1 MPRRILIDAAHPE
14 ETRVV
19 LLENGRVQE
28 LDSETSIKR
37 QLKGNIYLA
46 KVTRVEPSL
55 QAAFVD
61 YGEDKHGF
69 LSFTEIHPDYYQI
82 PSADKQELLKAL
94 RDEESRRSNDYEKNI
109 ANDSKAKGK
118 DDDDAFEQEN
128 PGDEM
133 DEIQEDFSFVD
144 RQSDLY
150 RRYKIQEVI
159 KRNQIILVQVEKEER
174 GNKGASLTSFISL
187 AGRYCVLM
195 PNAVRKGGIS
205 RRIDNAEDRKRLK
218 TVIEDLNLSED
229 ASVIVRTAGY
239 KRAGKDIKADY
250 NYLVTI
256 WNSIREKTLS
266 SRAPAFI
273 YSEADIIKR
282 TLRDLY
288 NDIDELLIEGQEAF
302 GTAKDFVKEVMPS
315 DVSNVK
321 QYKNK
326 VPIFS
331 RYKVE
336 EQIAALYESSA
347 SLESGGYIVI
357 NPTEALISIDVNSGK
372 STSQRNVE
380 QTALKTNMEATKE
393 IARQLRLRNL
403 SGLIVVDFIDMLD
416 VRNRKAVERAL
427 KDAFQEDRAK
437 VQIGRI
443 SIFGLLEMSRQ
454 RLNPSFLEINT
465 VDCEACKGIG
475 FVKATESIAV
485 MILRAVEAEA
495 TRGSPSG
502 AISVHCSFDVAS
514 YLFNRKRNDIL
525 EIEDLHNAKILVFPA
540 YELKYDDFRI
550 EKVKGDGFENAKEAE
565 SLESGKR
572 AKREKK
578 ESSGRSSSFN
588 KRRDK
593 NSDKKPSRRGHK
605 NTPSDND
612 TSHSSPDSQGLLE
625 GLWKKIVE

>member
-195 PNAVRKGGIS
+195 PNAV
-205 RRIDNAEDRKRLK
+205 
-218 TVIEDLNLSED
+218 
-229 ASVIVRTAGY
+229 
-239 KRAGKDIKADY
+239 
-250 NYLVTI
+250 
-256 WNSIREKTLS
+256 
-266 SRAPAFI
+266 
-273 YSEADIIKR
+273 
-282 TLRDLY
+282 
-288 NDIDELLIEGQEAF
+288 
-302 GTAKDFVKEVMPS
+302 
-315 DVSNVK
+315 
-321 QYKNK
+321 
-326 VPIFS
+326 
-331 RYKVE
+331 
-336 EQIAALYESSA
+336 
-347 SLESGGYIVI
+347 
-357 NPTEALISIDVNSGK
+357 
-372 STSQRNVE
+372 
-380 QTALKTNMEATKE
+380 
-393 IARQLRLRNL
+393 
-403 SGLIVVDFIDMLD
+403 
-416 VRNRKAVERAL
+416 
-427 KDAFQEDRAK
+427 
-437 VQIGRI
+437 
-443 SIFGLLEMSRQ
+443 
-454 RLNPSFLEINT
+454 
-465 VDCEACKGIG
+465 
-475 FVKATESIAV
+475 
-485 MILRAVEAEA
+485 
-495 TRGSPSG
+495 
-502 AISVHCSFDVAS
+502 
-514 YLFNRKRNDIL
+514 
-525 EIEDLHNAKILVFPA
+525 
-540 YELKYDDFRI
+540 
-550 EKVKGDGFENAKEAE
+550 
-565 SLESGKR
+565 
-572 AKREKK
+572 
-578 ESSGRSSSFN
+578 
-588 KRRDK
+588 
-593 NSDKKPSRRGHK
+593 
-605 NTPSDND
+605 
-612 TSHSSPDSQGLLE
+612 
-625 GLWKKIVE
+625 